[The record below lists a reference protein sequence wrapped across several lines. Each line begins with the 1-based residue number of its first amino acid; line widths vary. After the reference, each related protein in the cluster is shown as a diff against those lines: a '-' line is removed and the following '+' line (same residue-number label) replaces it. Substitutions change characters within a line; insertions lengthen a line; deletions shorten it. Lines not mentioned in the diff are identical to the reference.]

1 MSNGVNKLMVRPITL
16 REANDF
22 VEAFHRHNGRTSRDA
37 GRFAIAAIVNGTIV
51 GVAIVGRPLARLL
64 DDGLTAEVTRTCTNE
79 EAPRGCVSKLYS
91 HCWRAWRA
99 MGGLRMITYTLQ
111 DESGASLRGAG
122 WSIKADIAER
132 TAGWESRKD
141 SLHITREWQPIYGQ
155 KKFRW
160 EISATV
166 PSLDCKG

>member
-1 MSNGVNKLMVRPITL
+1 MSDGVNRLLVRPITL

-22 VEAFHRHNGRTSRDA
+22 VEAFHRHNGRTSRDG

-64 DDGLTAEVTRTCTNE
+64 DDGLTAEVTRTYE
-79 EAPRGCVSKLYS
+79 EAPKGCVSKLYS

-99 MGGLRMITYTLQ
+99 MGGLRMVTYTLQ

-122 WSIKADIAER
+122 WSIKADIAAR
-132 TAGWESRKD
+132 TASWESRKD
-141 SLHITREWQPIYGQ
+141 SLHIYGQ

-160 EISATV
+160 EIAAT
-166 PSLDCKG
+166 SDDG